1 MRTLP
6 MTGKP
11 GRPYRDLAIILVLV
25 AILFLSGCTNKE
37 YQAVPLCKVATPP
50 DPDRFIKAGVDE
62 RLVLMTNS
70 YITASRYVGEC
81 NNNIKLINNANKA
94 SK

>member
-11 GRPYRDLAIILVLV
+11 GRPYQDIAIILVLV
-25 AILFLSGCTNKE
+25 VIMFLSGCANKE
-37 YQAVPLCKVATPP
+37 YQAVPECKVAAPP

-70 YITASRYVGEC
+70 YIMASRYAGEC
-81 NNNIKLINNANKA
+81 NNDIKLINAANKA

>member
-11 GRPYRDLAIILVLV
+11 GRPYQDLAIILILV
-25 AILFLSGCTNKE
+25 AILFLSGCANKD
-37 YQAVPLCKVATPP
+37 YQMVPECEVATPP

-62 RLVLMTNS
+62 RLVMMTNS
-70 YITASRYVGEC
+70 YIRASKYAGEC
-81 NNNIKLINNANKA
+81 NNRIKVVNAANKA
-94 SK
+94 AE

>member
-1 MRTLP
+1 MRTFP
-6 MTGKP
+6 MTAKP
-11 GRPYRDLAIILVLV
+11 GRPYQDLAIIIVLL
-25 AILFLSGCTNKE
+25 AIMFLPGCANHD
-37 YQAVPLCKVATPP
+37 YQAVPECKVATPP

-70 YITASRYVGEC
+70 YIAASKYVGEC
-81 NNNIKLINNANKA
+81 NNRIKLVNAANKA

>member
-11 GRPYRDLAIILVLV
+11 GRPYQDMAIILILV
-25 AILFLSGCTNKE
+25 AILFLPGCANKD
-37 YQAVPLCKVATPP
+37 YQMVPECEVAAPP

-70 YITASRYVGEC
+70 YIKASKYVGEC
-81 NNNIKLINNANKA
+81 NNRIRVVNAANKA
-94 SK
+94 AE